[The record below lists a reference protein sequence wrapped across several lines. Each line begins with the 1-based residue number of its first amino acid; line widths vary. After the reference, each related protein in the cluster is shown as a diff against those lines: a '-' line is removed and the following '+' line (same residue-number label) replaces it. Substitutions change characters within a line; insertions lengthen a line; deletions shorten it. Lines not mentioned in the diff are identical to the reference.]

1 MTTKNKP
8 DPTPDLPPDVMA
20 EDLKYPGWYEKD
32 NPDRGLRTDEL
43 TALGLS
49 YESGWFGTFTFYKT
63 ERFGWVLT
71 TLLIGKA
78 GRRAPRGTTDRF
90 YGITVKYG
98 KGMKYELVTVGK
110 GPHVTA
116 TATVYLKAGNIDRLR
131 KYVEL
136 WKEGMSRA
144 GDTRDRISTRRANTI
159 NRRRDLFGG
168 GDWFS

>member
-8 DPTPDLPPDVMA
+8 APTPDLPPDVTT
-20 EDLKYPGWYEKD
+20 EDLKYPSYDEA
-32 NPDRGLRTDEL
+32 DRGLTHEAL
-43 TALGLS
+43 NALGLS
-49 YESGWFGTFTFYKT
+49 YESGWFGHFTFFKT
-63 ERFGWVLT
+63 DRFGWVLT

-98 KGMKYELVTVGK
+98 KGMEHDLVTVGK

-116 TATVYLKAGNIDRLR
+116 TATVYLKAGNIDRLG

-136 WKEGMSRA
+136 WKKGMARA

-168 GDWFS
+168 DWFS